1 MATASQSLFNMTVAS
16 DNAGGNQ
23 GLLMPKLQFRFRV
36 NFLNFGVDVNGGLQL
51 TKQVVDCSRPNLS
64 FAEIPLQV
72 YNSTLKIAGKHTRAD
87 MSVNIRDDASGSVS
101 RAVGQQLQKQFDFV
115 EQASA
120 ATGQDYKFQT
130 NIEILDGGNG
140 ALAPTVL
147 ETWTGLSLDPNSSNY
162 VARVIGDINENYDS
176 VNNQIQYSG
185 SFSNKSNYV
194 RVSAVNFTTPN
205 YFDANGL
212 AKSQFTG
219 SLPTNASG
227 TFGGAIGVAGG
238 AVAGTALDALKLYFP

>member
-64 FAEIPLQV
+64 FEEVTLNV
-72 YNSTLKIAGKHTRAD
+72 YNSKIYLAGRHTWNELT
-87 MSVNIRDDASGSVS
+87 VNVRDDAAGTVS
-101 RAVGQQLQKQFDFV
+101 KAVGQQIQKQFDFV

-130 NIEILDGGNG
+130 NIEVLDGGNG

-147 ETWTGLSLDPNSSNY
+147 ETWECYGCFIKSANYNQLAYATNDPATIALSIRYDNAIQAPLTSGIGQLVGRAFNGVDGIATGIGASL
-162 VARVIGDINENYDS
+162 
-176 VNNQIQYSG
+176 
-185 SFSNKSNYV
+185 
-194 RVSAVNFTTPN
+194 
-205 YFDANGL
+205 
-212 AKSQFTG
+212 
-219 SLPTNASG
+219 
-227 TFGGAIGVAGG
+227 
-238 AVAGTALDALKLYFP
+238 